1 MNKGK
6 FNTIASKTDRS
17 STQELNRDPLE
28 LKMQTKSNDPN
39 RLLQNI
45 QSNTNE

>member
-28 LKMQTKSNDPN
+28 SKMQTKSNDSN